1 MGHLGPL
8 CSKEITITFSAIE
21 PTTLSSIPITCT
33 LRRIAYVTAEDV
45 VGEEIDVSVD
55 SKEKINGKKG
65 EAEKDSEKEKEKE
78 RDKDREREQSLWGLW
93 SDSMNSV
100 RPATS
105 ADLSL
110 IASAHAAQ
118 VTYEKAAA
126 DQSSDKSKSKKS
138 RLGRAPRRRHL
149 VLGPESAEGVQMVY
163 EVIEEPACE
172 VIVDSKAQKV
182 VVYCSAV
189 ADNAQFT
196 CAGNNESITFL
207 PTYMLQSVRHTITF
221 KNDSNISMPL
231 SWTLRDLKSRPPRP
245 SSASLSRTSARTP
258 LYGSAFPPSY
268 PLSRPFSII
277 PEAAVVGPN
286 STAEFGIT
294 FHPLDANDFS
304 FLLEGKTCP
313 VSQRSSTEDDA
324 KNLGPGS
331 VNMILNGT
339 AKRPLCHFEVVESQ
353 EYLSVRKINIKNE
366 NGQFKPIINKDMRVV
381 KTESVGL
388 KSKNILKFFV
398 INTTD
403 DKYDYS
409 WIPMG
414 DPSSFWKCGQCS
426 GTLFPGKRTEILF
439 EYVPEDIQIAESF
452 YKFKL
457 SCDVEQL
464 FLFVGTVTEPRVA
477 FSTSKIDFRSVAVGG
492 IGNTEVVYLQNME
505 DISLQ
510 YSFTRATLSQLE
522 ASTGSII
529 EISPKSG
536 TIFPRSKISI
546 SMIFLPKDEGRF
558 NFNLQCDIRS
568 KPMKLNINVKGEGY
582 AVHPI
587 IRINDGQKY
596 NNSNATLLLP
606 SPYLNIL
613 DFGAVQI
620 NESTMKSV
628 SIFNN
633 GQYNFDYVWNLDQSG
648 STVFLN
654 KGKMNGNLLAGVTAE
669 HSLTFA
675 PLKEML
681 LEGSFLGIS
690 IAGKHNYNIAA
701 KGVGIQPAL
710 RFSSTNFDFGA
721 CFVTSPG
728 GSVLV
733 ETLTLKITNND
744 AVNSMSVECGY
755 QKSRALWVDCS
766 PVIICPGVTLDVPLH
781 FSPRETIDYAFSI
794 PFIVNGSVK
803 LKVGVVGKGVNARLD
818 LANIAQKKISF
829 GVSSIGK
836 SSTVVVPLINKSKKA
851 ITLQIIDGNT
861 VSTTSTTGGGGGSGG
876 VRGVSLAD
884 RCITVLPAGEVIVQP
899 RATLSLEI
907 TFSPNK
913 RVGTFSED
921 LMIKYAGLTR
931 KVLLI
936 TGKALG
942 TEYSLDTDSIAFG
955 TVVER
960 SQIVKTLS
968 LFNSGDIPLSF
979 AWDASTFGKH
989 FHILPLAG
997 KVIPGSEATFD
1008 VSFRPQHLDS
1018 DIRQSDMTLNIA
1030 GSAPL
1035 LLSCTGCCVVRP
1047 AESSKLL
1054 QFNSVVRTTEIKSVK
1069 IINPTD
1075 RDWVI
1080 TPALQ
1085 SDHWKVPREVRV
1097 SARGSADVAVSYCPL
1112 TMCPRPQAVGPVTVT
1127 KGAGKLNIINIHYTA
1142 LHCTALHCTVLYC
1155 TVLHC
1160 TVLHC
1165 TALYST
1171 VLYCTVLYCTA
1182 MQCTVLYCTVLYCT
1196 VLYCTVLYCTV
1207 LYCTELY

>member
-8 CSKEITITFSAIE
+8 CSKEITVTFSAIE
-21 PTTLSSIPITCT
+21 PITLSSTPITCT
-33 LRRIAYVTAEDV
+33 LRRIAYVTAEEGT
-45 VGEEIDVSVD
+45 GEDNDVSVD
-55 SKEKINGKKG
+55 SKEKISGKKSEG
-65 EAEKDSEKEKEKE
+65 EKASEKEKEREKIKE
-78 RDKDREREQSLWGLW
+78 VRERAREKDREREQSLWGLW
-93 SDSMNSV
+93 SDSMNSI
-100 RPATS
+100 RPATP
-105 ADLSL
+105 ADLTL
-110 IASAHAAQ
+110 IASTHTAQ

-126 DQSSDKSKSKKS
+126 DQLSDKSKGKKS
-138 RLGRAPRRRHL
+138 MLGKAPRRCRL

-172 VIVDSKAQKV
+172 VIADSKAQKV

-196 CAGNNESITFL
+196 CVGNNESITFL

-221 KNDSNISMPL
+221 KNESNISMPL
-231 SWTLRDLKSRPPRP
+231 SWTLRDLKSRTPRP
-245 SSASLSRTSARTP
+245 TSASLSRTGARTP
-258 LYGSAFPPSY
+258 LYGSAYPPSY
-268 PLSRPFSII
+268 PQSRPFFII
-277 PEAAVVGPN
+277 PESAVVGPN
-286 STAEFGIT
+286 SAVEFGIT

-313 VSQRSSTEDDA
+313 VSQRSTSEDDA
-324 KNLGPGS
+324 RNLGPGS

-366 NGQFKPIINKDMRVV
+366 NGQFKPIISKDIRVV

-388 KSKNILKFFV
+388 KSKNILKFYV

-403 DKYDYS
+403 EKYDYS

-439 EYVPEDIQIAESF
+439 EYVPEDVQIAESF
-452 YKFKL
+452 YIFKL

-464 FLFVGTVTEPRVA
+464 FLFVGTVTEPRVS

-492 IGNTEVVYLQNME
+492 VGNTEIVYLQNTE
-505 DISLQ
+505 DISFQ

-522 ASTGSII
+522 GSSGTII
-529 EISPKSG
+529 EINPKSG
-536 TIFPRSKISI
+536 TIFPRSKIPI
-546 SMIFLPKDEGRF
+546 SMIFLPKDEGRC
-558 NFNLQCDIRS
+558 NFNLQCDIKS
-568 KPMKLNINVKGEGY
+568 KPLKLNINVKGEGY
-582 AVHPI
+582 AVHPV
-587 IRINDGQKY
+587 IRINDGQND

-613 DFGAVQI
+613 DFGAVQM
-620 NESTMKSV
+620 NESTIKSI
-628 SIFNN
+628 SIFND

-654 KGKMNGNLLAGVTAE
+654 KGKMSGNLLAGVTAE

-675 PLKEML
+675 PLKVMI
-681 LEGSFLGIS
+681 LEGSFLGIT

-701 KGVGIQPAL
+701 KGMGIQPAL

-721 CFVTSPG
+721 CFITSPG

-733 ETLTLKITNND
+733 ETLILKITNHD
-744 AVNSMSVECGY
+744 SVNSMSVECAY
-755 QKSRALWVDCS
+755 QKTRALWVDCS
-766 PVIICPGVTLDVPLH
+766 PVLICPGVTLDVPIH
-781 FSPRETIDYAFSI
+781 FAPRETIDYAFSI
-794 PFIVNGSVK
+794 PFLVNGSVK
-803 LKVGVVGKGVNARLD
+803 VKVGVVGKGVNARLD
-818 LANIAQKKISF
+818 MVNVAQKKISF
-829 GVSSIGK
+829 GVLGIGK
-836 SSTVVVPLINKSKKA
+836 SSTVIVPLINKSKKA
-851 ITLQIIDGNT
+851 ITLQILDGNT
-861 VSTTSTTGGGGGSGG
+861 VNTSTTVAGAGAGAGG
-876 VRGVSLAD
+876 VGVGGVSLAD

-899 RATLSLEI
+899 RASLSLEI
-907 TFSPNK
+907 TFIPNK
-913 RVGTFSED
+913 RVGTFYED

-931 KVLLI
+931 KLLLI

-942 TEYSLDTDSIAFG
+942 TEHSLDTDSLTFG
-955 TVVER
+955 AVVEH

-968 LFNSGDIPLSF
+968 LFNSGDLPLSF
-979 AWDASTFGKH
+979 SWDVSTFGKH

-997 KVIPGSEATFD
+997 KVIPGSEATFN
-1008 VSFRPQHLDS
+1008 VSFRPTRLDS
-1018 DIRQSDMTLNIA
+1018 DVRQSDITLNIA

-1047 AESSKLL
+1047 AESSKIL

-1069 IINPTD
+1069 INNPTD

-1085 SDHWKVPREVRV
+1085 SVHWKVPREVRV
-1097 SARGSADVAVSYCPL
+1097 PARGSADVAVSYCPL

-1127 KGAGKLNIINIHYTA
+1127 KGAGTLNVISIHYTA
-1142 LHCTALHCTVLYC
+1142 SPCTALHS
-1155 TVLHC
+1155 
-1160 TVLHC
+1160 
-1165 TALYST
+1165 TALH
-1171 VLYCTVLYCTA
+1171 
-1182 MQCTVLYCTVLYCT
+1182 
-1196 VLYCTVLYCTV
+1196 
-1207 LYCTELY
+1207 

>member
-8 CSKEITITFSAIE
+8 CSKEITVTFSAIE
-21 PTTLSSIPITCT
+21 PITLTSIPITCT

-45 VGEEIDVSVD
+45 TGEDNDVSID
-55 SKEKINGKKG
+55 SKEKISGKKG
-65 EAEKDSEKEKEKE
+65 ETDVNSQKEKE
-78 RDKDREREQSLWGLW
+78 RERERENIKEEREREREKDREREKSLWGLW
-93 SDSMNSV
+93 SDSMNSI
-100 RPATS
+100 RPATP
-105 ADLSL
+105 ADLTL
-110 IASAHAAQ
+110 IASTHAAQ
-118 VTYEKAAA
+118 VTYEKTAA
-126 DQSSDKSKSKKS
+126 DQLSDKSKGKKS
-138 RLGRAPRRRHL
+138 RLGRAPRRCRL

-163 EVIEEPACE
+163 EVIEEPVCE
-172 VIVDSKAQKV
+172 VIADSKAQKV

-196 CAGNNESITFL
+196 CVGNNESITFL
-207 PTYMLQSVRHTITF
+207 PTYMLQSVRHTVTF

-231 SWTLRDLKSRPPRP
+231 SWTLRDLKSKPPRP
-245 SSASLSRTSARTP
+245 ASASLSRTGARTP
-258 LYGSAFPPSY
+258 LYGSPYPPSY

-277 PEAAVVGPN
+277 PESAVVGPN
-286 STAEFGIT
+286 SAVEFGIT
-294 FHPLDANDFS
+294 FRPLDANDFS

-313 VSQRSSTEDDA
+313 VAQRSSSEDDTR
-324 KNLGPGS
+324 NLGPGS

-366 NGQFKPIINKDMRVV
+366 NGQFKPIISKDIRVV

-388 KSKNILKFFV
+388 NSKNILKFYV

-403 DKYDYS
+403 ENYDYS
-409 WIPMG
+409 WIPIG

-439 EYVPEDIQIAESF
+439 EYVPEDVQIAESF

-464 FLFVGTVTEPRVA
+464 FLFVGAVTEPRVT
-477 FSTSKIDFRSVAVGG
+477 FSTSKIDFRSVAVGSVG
-492 IGNTEVVYLQNME
+492 STEIVYLQNME
-505 DISLQ
+505 DISFQ

-522 ASTGSII
+522 GSSGTII
-529 EISPKSG
+529 EINPKSG
-536 TIFPRSKISI
+536 TIFPRSKIPI
-546 SMIFLPKDEGRF
+546 SMIFLSKDEGRC
-558 NFNLQCDIRS
+558 NFNLQCDIKS
-568 KPMKLNINVKGEGY
+568 KPIKLNINVKGEGY
-582 AVHPI
+582 AVHPV
-587 IRINDGQKY
+587 IRIDDGQNE
-596 NNSNATLLLP
+596 NNSNVTLLLP
-606 SPYLNIL
+606 SPHLNIL

-620 NESTMKSV
+620 NESTMKSISV
-628 SIFNN
+628 FNN
-633 GQYNFDYVWNLDQSG
+633 GKYNFDYVWNLDQSG

-654 KGKMNGNLLAGVTAE
+654 KGKMSGNLLAGVTAE

-681 LEGSFLGIS
+681 LEGSILGIT
-690 IAGKHNYNIAA
+690 IAGKRNYNIAA
-701 KGVGIQPAL
+701 KGMGIQPAL

-721 CFVTSPG
+721 CFITSPG
-728 GSVLV
+728 GSALV
-733 ETLTLKITNND
+733 ETLILKITNHD
-744 AVNSMSVECGY
+744 TVNSMSVECAY
-755 QKSRALWVDCS
+755 QKTRALWVDCS
-766 PVIICPGVTLDVPLH
+766 PVIICPGVTLDVPIH
-781 FSPRETIDYAFSI
+781 FAPRETIDYAFSI
-794 PFIVNGSVK
+794 PFLVNGSVQV
-803 LKVGVVGKGVNARLD
+803 KVGVVGKGVNARLD
-818 LANIAQKKISF
+818 MANIAQKKISF
-829 GVSSIGK
+829 GVMSIGK
-836 SSTVVVPLINKSKKA
+836 SSTVIVPLINKSKKA
-851 ITLQIIDGNT
+851 ITLQILDANT
-861 VSTTSTTGGGGGSGG
+861 VSTITTSTAVAGIGCVGGG
-876 VRGVSLAD
+876 VCGVSLAD

-907 TFSPNK
+907 TFFPNK

-931 KVLLI
+931 KLLLI

-942 TEYSLDTDSIAFG
+942 TEHSLDTDSLTFG
-955 TVVER
+955 AVVEH

-968 LFNSGDIPLSF
+968 LFNSGDLPLSF
-979 AWDASTFGKH
+979 SWDTNTFGKH

-997 KVIPGSEATFD
+997 KVIPGSEATFN
-1008 VSFRPQHLDS
+1008 VSFRPARLDS

-1047 AESSKLL
+1047 AESSKIL

-1069 IINPTD
+1069 INNPTD

-1097 SARGSADVAVSYCPL
+1097 PARGIADVAVSYCPL

-1127 KGAGKLNIINIHYTA
+1127 KGAGELNIIDMNYSALHYTA
-1142 LHCTALHCTVLYC
+1142 LPCTTLHCTELHCTGLHYTVLYALHCTVLY
-1155 TVLHC
+1155 LHP
-1160 TVLHC
+1160 TI
-1165 TALYST
+1165 
-1171 VLYCTVLYCTA
+1171 
-1182 MQCTVLYCTVLYCT
+1182 
-1196 VLYCTVLYCTV
+1196 
-1207 LYCTELY
+1207 